1 MVAGVKGK
9 IIAPATANQ
18 QSINMLSRG
27 DRSVCKIGN
36 YAIEPPTMS
45 SNSFVMA
52 C

>member
-1 MVAGVKGK
+1 MAGVKGEK
-9 IIAPATANQ
+9 RTPATPYKL
-18 QSINMLSRG
+18 SFKMLSRG